1 MGILDLHA
9 PEMES
14 AAINSRGYV
23 PRPQAPAFSVWGMA
37 GAIPRGAVAGIGE
50 MGASA
55 VDVVSGLADAVRRLR
70 DATPEQMREYER
82 TGTIKPG
89 DFQSD
94 FGRAMRDEAQ
104 SWMPD
109 AATSHAATT
118 AVAEFSRMLGKVA
131 ATAPLIGP
139 LGAAGVVGAEEG
151 FTTADK
157 LAQEG
162 VDSETRS
169 HVGAV
174 TAAITAATF
183 ALPIAGQTVKAT
195 AALALGGGPVAY
207 VAQQAATREILQRA
221 DYSRLAGRYDPF
233 DPVGLALS
241 TLLPI
246 GFGAMGLRA
255 ASKARARHAAEDAA
269 RAERDFIAG
278 DTPGEKSAIA
288 RAVEMQIEDAARV
301 SVLREVG
308 DAYRLT
314 PADDLAGA
322 AAHEAALARAMQQI
336 VAREP
341 VDVADLILPQ
351 TMERMDLD
359 TEIAGLEAAR
369 VDLVADAANLADRGE
384 VRQWRAELDALN
396 ARAPDVGKEAAHELA
411 KQIQSS
417 ERLSFKASLAKAKK
431 RLAEVAEE
439 FTAKTD
445 RIEAALRRNAK
456 AQQAVQALAK
466 LDERLSV
473 ARERQAALP
482 ELPRQQAAPDAPQA
496 KQSTFAEFVARVDK
510 AARDA
515 GTEARRQAPA
525 KQAAAPTV
533 STAPPAHEVQ
543 GIARA
548 VADLEAAKPD
558 LRVMLEGMDE
568 AQPIGDVL
576 RRVRDEAQA
585 EMQDAKLIEVAAA
598 CALRAA

>member
-55 VDVVSGLADAVRRLR
+55 VDVVSGFADAVRRLR
-70 DATPEQMREYER
+70 DATPAQMREYDR

-104 SWMPD
+104 SWMPN

-131 ATAPLIGP
+131 ATATFLGP
-139 LGAAGVVGAEEG
+139 LGAAGVVGTEEG

-221 DYSRLAGRYDPF
+221 DYSRMADRYDPF

-241 TLLPI
+241 TLLPL

-255 ASKARARHAAEDAA
+255 AGKARARHAAEDAA

-278 DTPGEKSAIA
+278 DTPGEKTAIA

-351 TMERMDLD
+351 TRERMDLD

-369 VDLVADAANLADRGE
+369 VDLVADAANLVDRGE

-396 ARAPDVGKEAAHELA
+396 ARAPDVGKEAAQELA

-417 ERLSFKASLAKAKK
+417 ERLSFKESLAEAKK
-431 RLAEVAEE
+431 RLAEVSEE

-456 AQQAVQALAK
+456 AQQALAK
-466 LDERLSV
+466 LDEQLAG

-496 KQSTFAEFVARVDK
+496 KQSTFAEFVARVGK

-533 STAPPAHEVQ
+533 SAAPTAHEVH